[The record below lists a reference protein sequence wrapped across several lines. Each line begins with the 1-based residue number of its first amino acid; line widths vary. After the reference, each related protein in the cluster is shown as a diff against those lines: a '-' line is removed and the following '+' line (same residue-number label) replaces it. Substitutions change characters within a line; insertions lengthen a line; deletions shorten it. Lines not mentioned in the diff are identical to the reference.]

1 MPASAPPAPATSAAS
16 LPGRLAVLR
25 RPGFAL
31 LFAATSVSTL
41 GSAMTSVVLVFA
53 LLAKGYSASAAG
65 VVIAAQA
72 APAIVLLLA
81 GGVAGDRWPRRAVM
95 VGADLLRLASQG
107 ALALLLLRGHPP
119 LAALMALAG
128 CGGVGNAFYG
138 PAESGL
144 VPQAAGP
151 EHIAQANSLISLV
164 GSLTTVV
171 GPSLGGLLVATGGA
185 SLAFGLD
192 AASYGLSAC
201 LLSLMA
207 RRDHVPPDA
216 PPAGVRPSVA
226 AELREG
232 WGEFRRHR
240 WLGLITAQFGLL
252 NLMTFPAFIVLGA
265 ASFAA
270 APGGVQAWGLVISA
284 SGAGGVCGGLLLLR
298 WRPRRPLV
306 VVEGAALMAAL
317 PVALLALDAPA
328 AVVAGGGVALGLAA
342 SVLNVLIHTAIQES
356 VPAAVISRVSSVVGL
371 VAQGLAPIGFAA
383 CGPVAQAVGVRPALG
398 GGALILVASALAM
411 LGARDIRDYRSP
423 ERPAD
428 GTPEQP

>member
-1 MPASAPPAPATSAAS
+1 MPASAPPAPATPAAVS
-16 LPGRLAVLR
+16 VADRFAVLR

-72 APAIVLLLA
+72 APTIVLLLA

-151 EHIAQANSLISLV
+151 AHIAQANSLISLV

-171 GPSLGGLLVATGGA
+171 GPSLGGLIVATGGA

-201 LLSLMA
+201 LLSLMQHP
-207 RRDHVPPDA
+207 DHAPPDA
-216 PPAGVRPSVA
+216 APAVARSSFA

-240 WLGLITAQFGLL
+240 WLGLITVQFGLL
-252 NLMTFPAFIVLGA
+252 NLVTFPAFIVLGA

-306 VVEGAALMAAL
+306 VVEGAALLVAL
-317 PVALLALDAPA
+317 PVALLAAGAPA
-328 AVVAGGGVALGLAA
+328 LAVAGGGVVLGL
-342 SVLNVLIHTAIQES
+342 
-356 VPAAVISRVSSVVGL
+356 
-371 VAQGLAPIGFAA
+371 
-383 CGPVAQAVGVRPALG
+383 GPRC
-398 GGALILVASALAM
+398 ST
-411 LGARDIRDYRSP
+411 S
-423 ERPAD
+423 
-428 GTPEQP
+428 

>member
-1 MPASAPPAPATSAAS
+1 M
-16 LPGRLAVLR
+16 LR

-41 GSAMTSVVLVFA
+41 GSAMAAIVLVFA

-65 VVIAAQA
+65 AVIAAQT

-164 GSLTTVV
+164 GSLTTVI
-171 GPSLGGLLVATGGA
+171 GPSLGGLLVALGGA

-201 LLSLMA
+201 LLSLMP
-207 RRDHVPPDA
+207 RLGHA
-216 PPAGVRPSVA
+216 PPVAARPSFA
-226 AELREG
+226 AELRQG

-240 WLGLITAQFGLL
+240 WLGLITVQFGLL
-252 NLMTFPAFIVLGA
+252 NLLTFPAFIVLGA

-270 APGGVQAWGLVISA
+270 APGGAQGGVQAWGLVISA
-284 SGAGGVCGGLLLLR
+284 SGAGGVCGGLLMLR
-298 WRPRRPLV
+298 WKPLRPLV
-306 VVEGAALMAAL
+306 VVEAAALMAAL
-317 PVALLALDAPA
+317 PVALLAVGAPVL
-328 AVVAGGGVALGLAA
+328 VVAAGGVALGLAA
-342 SVLNVLIHTAIQES
+342 AVLNILIHTAIQES
-356 VPAAVISRVSSVVGL
+356 VPEAVMSRVSSVVGL
-371 VAQGLAPIGFAA
+371 VAQGLAPVGFAA
-383 CGPVAQAVGVRPALG
+383 CGPIAQAVGVRPALG
-398 GGALILVASALAM
+398 GGAVVLVASAVAM
-411 LGARDIRDYRSP
+411 LGARDIRGYCSPGRS
-423 ERPAD
+423 AN
-428 GTPEQP
+428 G